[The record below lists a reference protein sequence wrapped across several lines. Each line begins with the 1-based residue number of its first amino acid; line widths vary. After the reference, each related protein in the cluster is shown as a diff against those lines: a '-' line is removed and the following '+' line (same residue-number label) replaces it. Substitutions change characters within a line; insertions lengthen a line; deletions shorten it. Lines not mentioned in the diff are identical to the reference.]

1 MTIAHLLSKTDTV
14 SDVGALVRYLANQSG
29 KAGQQTIHA
38 LKFILFDTT
47 VALNKLPFGNWIS
60 VAYFIVAA
68 SALKNVIEGGEVA
81 RLLNRALSVYF
92 VERQNMDV
100 LLNRFYSY
108 LYRNTQTLIYDA
120 AAWTWGHSG
129 EKVKRGV
136 SKFAKEVVMDN
147 ADEIERRSIEL
158 AKGAAVSAIIATATQ
173 KIVAEIGP
181 MAFEAF
187 QHSNQCSQAIEYLTY
202 DVQTMTSN
210 QDELIAKINGI
221 SLQLEYL
228 KETHPDKFRAIL
240 SAISAT
246 IPMSVIETILLP
258 SRQSNRNRIQSI

>member
-1 MTIAHLLSKTDTV
+1 MTIAHLLSKSDTV
-14 SDVGALVRYLANQSG
+14 SDVGVLVQYLARQSG

-47 VALNKLPFGNWIS
+47 VEINKLPFGNWIS
-60 VAYFIVAA
+60 IAYFIVAA
-68 SALKNVIEGGEVA
+68 SAVKNVIEGGEMA
-81 RLLNRALSVYF
+81 RLLNRAINVYF
-92 VERQNMDV
+92 VERQNLDV

-108 LYRNTQTLIYDA
+108 LYRNTCALLYDA
-120 AAWTWGHSG
+120 ATWAWGHSG

-147 ADEIERRSIEL
+147 ADEIERRAVEL
-158 AKGAAVSAIIATATQ
+158 AKGAAITAVIATATQ
-173 KIVAEIGP
+173 KIVAELGP

-202 DVQTMTSN
+202 DMQSMSSQ

-228 KETHPDKFRAIL
+228 KETHPDKFRAII

-246 IPMSVIETILLP
+246 IPLSVIETILLP
-258 SRQSNRNRIQSI
+258 SRQTNRKRIESI